1 MKAEVG
7 ELGATLEGGLGGAG
21 RAVVVFVGCVTIK

>member
-7 ELGATLEGGLGGAG
+7 ELGATLEGGLGGLAG
-21 RAVVVFVGCVTIK
+21 QSWFLLAV